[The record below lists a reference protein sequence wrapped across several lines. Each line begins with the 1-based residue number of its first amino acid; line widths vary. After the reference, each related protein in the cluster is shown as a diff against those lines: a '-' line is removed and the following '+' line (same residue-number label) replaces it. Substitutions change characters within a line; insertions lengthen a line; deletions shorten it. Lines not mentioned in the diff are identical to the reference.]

1 MSRAQAVALAA
12 AAVLAA
18 WLAWVAI
25 GKNGGMAAWS
35 QQPPAPEGRDDP
47 EPSSVCVSAAEYD
60 AGVVF
65 SPHRYPQRCG
75 MQVTS
80 VMHHGFSGIRIPQSP
95 DARWLTSPPS
105 EAAFG

>member
-47 EPSSVCVSAAEYD
+47 EPSSVCVSAAEHD
-60 AGVVF
+60 AGGVF